1 MFYKKGFKISATNY
15 FFLVIST
22 TIKNKKYDKHNDICK
37 NMDDKKK
44 KNYNFFGA
52 KLIPTKLDE
61 NNIIIGIYK
70 DNKQKLVESVG
81 IWKNYNAY

>member
-1 MFYKKGFKISATNY
+1 
-15 FFLVIST
+15 
-22 TIKNKKYDKHNDICK
+22 
-37 NMDDKKK
+37 MDDKNKY
-44 KNYNFFGA
+44 NRYNIFINFFVA